1 VRRRQ
6 RREKCE
12 LATTAAARVGA
23 PAMAIF
29 LLLLRGVR
37 SLHRLALTGL
47 LALSCATAPRRAES
61 PPPRVKDSAPE
72 KIAAQRA
79 ATPGLYLE
87 QDADRWGIE
96 AARERRRDAQQKA
109 SPAPGA
115 RRPPELDVKSGPE
128 K

>member
-1 VRRRQ
+1 
-6 RREKCE
+6 
-12 LATTAAARVGA
+12 
-23 PAMAIF
+23 MAVF
-29 LLLLRGVR
+29 LLLFRGVR
-37 SLHRLALTGL
+37 SLHRLVLAGL
-47 LALSCATAPRRAES
+47 LALSCATAPKRSEG

-96 AARERRRDAQQKA
+96 AAQQRRRDPEPRKA
-109 SPAPGA
+109 TVVHPQEH
-115 RRPPELDVKSGPE
+115 RPSDLNGKSGPE

>member
-1 VRRRQ
+1 
-6 RREKCE
+6 
-12 LATTAAARVGA
+12 
-23 PAMAIF
+23 MAVF

-37 SLHRLALTGL
+37 SLHRLVLAGL
-47 LALSCATAPRRAES
+47 LALSCATAPKRTDG

-96 AARERRRDAQQKA
+96 AAQERRRDAQQKKGTSA
-109 SPAPGA
+109 QSAE
-115 RRPPELDVKSGPE
+115 RRPPDLNVKSGPE